1 MVFQSKEASEPP
13 TVIKYK
19 QTPPPR
25 LRLEAA
31 SVVG

>member
-1 MVFQSKEASEPP
+1 MVFQFKEPGSQP
-13 TVIKYK
+13 TLFRYE

-31 SVVG
+31 Q